1 MPLNLEDP
9 APIKMLKI
17 DWVVVTRENFDKVF
31 ADLEKKGIDPVI
43 IGLTDEGYQTL
54 SVNTAQTRKYI
65 ILQKE
70 VTKKYREYYEAK
82 DGAKETPTR

>member
-1 MPLNLEDP
+1 MPLKLEDP
-9 APIKMLKI
+9 TPIKMLKVE
-17 DWVVVTRENFDKVF
+17 WVIVTRENFEEVF

-82 DGAKETPTR
+82 DGAKEITTQ